1 MISEGVLQPACRIEC
16 LLFRLRVCDEIPP
29 FKRLPG
35 HTIQATGERLVA
47 FKYEESMPGVASGGA
62 VRFRFRR
69 AVRFGFRRS
78 VFFCSRRPDRFLLLV
93 KFIPI
98 TKKRG
103 PFPTTNPCSLVKLS
117 DGRMKHNHSHLPS
130 FSLSFRMWTKK
141 ARRAHSSSF
150 EIPRYCQSSKC
161 SFKPVIVGF
170 LDFLLQNCT
179 NRSML

>member
-35 HTIQATGERLVA
+35 HTIQAAGERLVA

-78 VFFCSRRPDRFLLLV
+78 VFFRSRRPVRFPLLV

-98 TKKRG
+98 TKKEDL
-103 PFPTTNPCSLVKLS
+103 FPPPTRV
-117 DGRMKHNHSHLPS
+117 
-130 FSLSFRMWTKK
+130 
-141 ARRAHSSSF
+141 HSSNSATD
-150 EIPRYCQSSKC
+150 EWNTTTVTYLVSPYPLECGPRKRGEPIVRHSKYRGIA
-161 SFKPVIVGF
+161 SP
-170 LDFLLQNCT
+170 LNAAL
-179 NRSML
+179 NRL